1 MSIVVRRA
9 TTDDVATLVDLR
21 FAFVTEFAPDEGN
34 DDAARAG
41 VAEYLAR
48 ALPSETFLAWLVLD
62 DDDVVA
68 TGGMVVYERMM
79 RSKGAGVGSEG
90 YILNVYTLPEHRRR
104 GYAERMMA
112 ALLDCAR
119 ERGIRLTLVAT
130 DAGKGLYQKLGFTHD
145 DRNYRWWPPL

>member
-1 MSIVVRRA
+1 MTVVVRRA
-9 TTDDVATLVDLR
+9 TVDDVATLVELR

-34 DDAARAG
+34 DDAARAS
-41 VAEYLAR
+41 VAQYLAR
-48 ALPSETFLAWLVLD
+48 TLASEEFLAWLVLD
-62 DDDVVA
+62 GDSVVA

-104 GYAERMMA
+104 GHAMRMMQ
-112 ALLDCAR
+112 ALLDRAR

-130 DAGKGLYQKLGFTHD
+130 EDGVPLYRKLGFTHD
-145 DRNYRWWPPL
+145 DRNYRWWPE

>member
-21 FAFVTEFAPDEGN
+21 FAFVTEFAPDEGE
-34 DDAARAG
+34 DDAARRAVAG
-41 VAEYLAR
+41 YLRR
-48 ALPSETFLAWLVLD
+48 ALPSETFLAWLVEHD
-62 DDDVVA
+62 GAVVS

-79 RSKGAGVGSEG
+79 RSKGAGVGYEG

-104 GYAERMMA
+104 GHAELVMQ

-130 DAGKGLYQKLGFTHD
+130 EDGAPLYQKLGFTHD
-145 DRNYRWWPPL
+145 DRNYRWWP

>member
-9 TTDDVATLVDLR
+9 TVDDVALLTDLR
-21 FAFVTEFAPDEGN
+21 FAFVGEFAPDEA
-34 DDAARAG
+34 DDQAARTA

-48 ALPSETFLAWLVLD
+48 ALADESFLAWVVED
-62 DDDVVA
+62 DGAAVA

-79 RSKGAGVGSEG
+79 RSKGAGVGFEG

-104 GYAERMMA
+104 GHAERMMQ
-112 ALLDCAR
+112 ALLERAR

-130 DAGKGLYQKLGFTHD
+130 EDGAPLYRKLGFTHD
-145 DRNYRWWPPL
+145 DRNYRWWP

>member
-1 MSIVVRRA
+1 MSVAVRRA
-9 TTDDVATLVDLR
+9 TTDDIPTLVDLR
-21 FAFVTEFAPDEGN
+21 FAFVTEFAPEEGDDDE
-34 DDAARAG
+34 ARKS

-48 ALPSETFLAWLVLD
+48 ALPSEAFLAWLVLD

-104 GYAERMMA
+104 GHAIRMME

-130 DAGKGLYQKLGFTHD
+130 EDGKGLYEKLGFTHD
-145 DRNYRWWPPL
+145 DRNYRWWP